1 MNLWK
6 NLDKITTQ
14 LQKSPTKV
22 LMLDFDGT
30 LTPIVK
36 SPEQAKLPLK
46 TRGLLQKLIAKP
58 GVYLAIIS
66 GRKLSDIKEKI
77 SLPNIIYGGNH
88 GLEGEIFGKS
98 YSFPLTNKALST
110 LNKIKK
116 QLSKVANEFKGVFIE
131 DKDLTLSFHYRLADA
146 QQLSKVILIFDE
158 TLRPYLENNSVS
170 IIAGKRV
177 IDVIP
182 KVDWS
187 KGDFAKLVI
196 KEVATRT
203 KEHPTTIAVGD
214 DLTDKDIFQACT
226 KGVTIKVGKN
236 HNSGAEYNLK
246 DINEVFTFIQWMLT
260 ANQDEKK

>member
-30 LTPIVK
+30 LAPIVK

-46 TRGLLQKLIAKP
+46 TRDLLQKLIAKP
-58 GVYLAIIS
+58 DVYLAIIS

-177 IDVIP
+177 IDIIP

-187 KGDFAKLVI
+187 KGDFANLVI
-196 KEVATRT
+196 KKITTRT
-203 KEHPTTIAVGD
+203 RKRPATIVVGD
-214 DLTDKDIFQACT
+214 DTTDEDVFLKLNNAIT
-226 KGVTIKVGKN
+226 VKTGKN
-236 HNSGAEYNLK
+236 TLSNAAYYLK
-246 DINEVFTFIQWMLT
+246 NTKDVFMFLEWINRTLFLV
-260 ANQDEKK
+260 